1 MKKIVCLLVSILLVA
16 ALTAAGF
23 AQSDFPKKEI
33 TIIVPFSAGGATDL
47 MARSLQPIFKELLDV
62 NIVVEDVAGG
72 GSVTGITQAMTS
84 KNDGYTLGLVTSSY
98 IALAAQG
105 QVPIMP
111 EMFTNITSLSEDPLC
126 VVVKSAKNGGK
137 YSSIQDLLDDAIARP
152 GEVIISQAG
161 NNNANQACIGVL
173 CEEAGIQ
180 FNNIPYDGASRVL
193 TEIIGGHIEAGCM
206 KPADCLSGA
215 QIDALPDRE
224 FARKAGR
231 CLSQVQSGEVE
242 IVAFFTRDRVEL
254 YPDVPTFAE
263 LGYDIFKYGDIAMI
277 SYLAAPNGVSEDV
290 RAKLAEMFQT
300 VLSSEQWQAV
310 AKERSFV
317 SAPINGEELDT
328 YIQSIYDGLSVAAQ
342 KIFQ

>member
-1 MKKIVCLLVSILLVA
+1 MKNKEEKNIKKIVCLLVSILLVA

-137 YSSIQDLLDDAIARP
+137 YSSIQDLLDDATARP

-193 TEIIGGHIEAGCM
+193 T
-206 KPADCLSGA
+206 
-215 QIDALPDRE
+215 
-224 FARKAGR
+224 
-231 CLSQVQSGEVE
+231 
-242 IVAFFTRDRVEL
+242 
-254 YPDVPTFAE
+254 
-263 LGYDIFKYGDIAMI
+263 
-277 SYLAAPNGVSEDV
+277 
-290 RAKLAEMFQT
+290 
-300 VLSSEQWQAV
+300 
-310 AKERSFV
+310 
-317 SAPINGEELDT
+317 
-328 YIQSIYDGLSVAAQ
+328 
-342 KIFQ
+342 

>member
-1 MKKIVCLLVSILLVA
+1 MKNIVCLLVSILLVA

-206 KPADCLSGA
+206 KPADCLS
-215 QIDALPDRE
+215 
-224 FARKAGR
+224 
-231 CLSQVQSGEVE
+231 QVQSGEVE

-277 SYLAAPNGVSEDV
+277 SYLAAPSGVSEDV

-317 SAPINGEELDT
+317 STPINGEELDT

>member
-1 MKKIVCLLVSILLVA
+1 M
-16 ALTAAGF
+16 
-23 AQSDFPKKEI
+23 
-33 TIIVPFSAGGATDL
+33 
-47 MARSLQPIFKELLDV
+47 
-62 NIVVEDVAGG
+62 
-72 GSVTGITQAMTS
+72 
-84 KNDGYTLGLVTSSY
+84 
-98 IALAAQG
+98 
-105 QVPIMP
+105 
-111 EMFTNITSLSEDPLC
+111 
-126 VVVKSAKNGGK
+126 
-137 YSSIQDLLDDAIARP
+137 
-152 GEVIISQAG
+152 
-161 NNNANQACIGVL
+161 L

-206 KPADCLSGA
+206 KPAD
-215 QIDALPDRE
+215 
-224 FARKAGR
+224 

-277 SYLAAPNGVSEDV
+277 SYLAAPSGVSEDV

-317 SAPINGEELDT
+317 STPINGEELDA
-328 YIQSIYDGLSVAAQ
+328 YIKSIYDGLSVAAQ

>member
-161 NNNANQACIGVL
+161 NNNFPPCCLAFI
-173 CEEAGIQ
+173 
-180 FNNIPYDGASRVL
+180 RVS
-193 TEIIGGHIEAGCM
+193 IGGLRSNINM
-206 KPADCLSGA
+206 QSFIVFPYFPQPTLSTGA
-215 QIDALPDRE
+215 FSPPYT
-224 FARKAGR
+224 
-231 CLSQVQSGEVE
+231 STS
-242 IVAFFTRDRVEL
+242 
-254 YPDVPTFAE
+254 
-263 LGYDIFKYGDIAMI
+263 I
-277 SYLAAPNGVSEDV
+277 STTVS
-290 RAKLAEMFQT
+290 R
-300 VLSSEQWQAV
+300 
-310 AKERSFV
+310 
-317 SAPINGEELDT
+317 P
-328 YIQSIYDGLSVAAQ
+328 YLSVYVSCHPSFACSL
-342 KIFQ
+342 ISGRV

>member
-137 YSSIQDLLDDAIARP
+137 YSSIQDLFSTL
-152 GEVIISQAG
+152 
-161 NNNANQACIGVL
+161 
-173 CEEAGIQ
+173 
-180 FNNIPYDGASRVL
+180 SRL
-193 TEIIGGHIEAGCM
+193 F
-206 KPADCLSGA
+206 
-215 QIDALPDRE
+215 R
-224 FARKAGR
+224 
-231 CLSQVQSGEVE
+231 
-242 IVAFFTRDRVEL
+242 
-254 YPDVPTFAE
+254 
-263 LGYDIFKYGDIAMI
+263 
-277 SYLAAPNGVSEDV
+277 
-290 RAKLAEMFQT
+290 
-300 VLSSEQWQAV
+300 
-310 AKERSFV
+310 
-317 SAPINGEELDT
+317 
-328 YIQSIYDGLSVAAQ
+328 
-342 KIFQ
+342 